1 MGRKAKFAP
10 SGITMMKIRH
20 IQDQHKFK
28 ATVLSYI
35 LVSLAGLATDIYLPS
50 MPHMAAGLHVSDQQI
65 QLTLSS
71 FLVSYGV
78 SQFFVGSLLDMYGRY
93 MLSMIALAIFS
104 ATSFLIASSGD
115 ITVIIGLRVIQ
126 GITIG
131 FIAVAKRAFFVDVY
145 EGEQRRYYISII
157 TIVWSVAPIVAPYL
171 GGYLDHFFSWRANF
185 YFLGIYSGS
194 IFFCELFYSGET
206 LNRFS
211 KFSIKNVLSSYKLM
225 LTTPAFLAGMGM
237 AGVSFGI
244 VMIYGLSGSFILEH
258 RMGYSAVA
266 AGYAALVLG
275 IAWMGGGFLAKANLH
290 RPLFRKTLVA
300 TIVQVILVIAM
311 ILEAALGS
319 NLYTLV
325 GFAAMIHFMG
335 GFNFTN
341 YFTRNLTMFP
351 NMAGLAA
358 GVTSGGN
365 YIITSLLAYGIAVAI
380 QAQNQEQ
387 LGFSYAIAV
396 VIILLIAVFFQKRE
410 LKIVS

>member
-1 MGRKAKFAP
+1 MIQFFTGKALIF
-10 SGITMMKIRH
+10 SMQKIQYVKDH
-20 IQDQHKFK
+20 HKLK

-50 MPHMAAGLHVSDQQI
+50 MPQMATSLHVTDQQV

-71 FLVSYGV
+71 FLISYGV

-93 MLSMIALAIFS
+93 MLSMISLVLFS
-104 ATSFLIASSGD
+104 ISSFLIATSDNID
-115 ITVIIGLRVIQ
+115 IIILLRVIQ
-126 GITIG
+126 GINIG

-145 EGEQRRYYISII
+145 EGEKRKYYISII
-157 TIVWSVAPIVAPYL
+157 TIVWSVAPIIAPYI
-171 GGYLDHFFSWRANF
+171 GGYLEHFFSWRANF
-185 YFLGIYSGS
+185 YFLGIYSGL
-194 IFFCELFYSGET
+194 IFICELFYSGET
-206 LNRFS
+206 LSTFS
-211 KFSIKNVLSSYKLM
+211 KFRIKNVLSSYKTL
-225 LTTPAFLAGMGM
+225 LTTPAFLVGMSM
-237 AGVSFGI
+237 AGLSFGI

-258 RMGYSAVA
+258 RMGYSPVD

-290 RPLFRKTLVA
+290 KPLFKKTLIAALVQ
-300 TIVQVILVIAM
+300 IVMVILM
-311 ILEAALGS
+311 IIEASFGT
-319 NLYTLV
+319 NIYTLIA
-325 GFAAMIHFMG
+325 FAGMIHFMG

-365 YIITSLLAYGIAVAI
+365 YIITSLLTYGIALAI
-380 QAQNQEQ
+380 QAQNQQQ

-396 VIILLIAVFFQKRE
+396 GLIVLIIIVFQKRG
-410 LKIVS
+410 